1 MKGSGIYAGKPA
13 NDMPSELDIH
23 ATFFVI
29 ASLCAEMEDEMDKLR
44 KSYHQIGCY
53 GLKYE

>member
-29 ASLCAEMEDEMDKLR
+29 ALLCEKWRMKW
-44 KSYHQIGCY
+44 IN
-53 GLKYE
+53 